1 MANMPLKPRIEFR
14 DFSFTY
20 PGRTPASGGGVYRP
34 ALDAI
39 SFSLGAGEMA
49 VVSGRNGAGKS
60 TLTLAANG
68 TIPFLLKGGN
78 ATGGVFLDGE
88 AMGQPSKMADRVGVV
103 FQDFESQLVSSSVTL
118 ETAFPL
124 ENAGWE
130 PARQAGRVEKVLE
143 MVGLAG
149 FGERVP
155 SELSGGEKQR
165 LAIAAAMAL
174 EPALLVLDE
183 PLTDLDPVGKAQV
196 LETIG
201 RLRAHGV
208 TILIVEHDPLA
219 FLSADSLLV
228 LDGGKL
234 VWQGHPREILANPE
248 KCRELGLPGWPP
260 AVVARS
266 AGLPADA
273 VTVDEVAQLL
283 SGHPRVAAVNS
294 PAPKLT
300 TNHLPLI
307 TVSNLS
313 SGYPGGPEVLHDV
326 SLDIREGECI
336 SLLGQNGSG
345 KTTLAKHLCG
355 LVKPR
360 KGDVIVAGRPV
371 AEYRQAELSRI
382 SGYVFQNPDHQIFS
396 ATVGEEVGFGLHNLG
411 LGLEEAKARTTE
423 ALRAVG
429 LDGREAEDP
438 FSLTRGE
445 RQCLAVASLL
455 AYRPRMIIFDEP
467 TTALDA
473 VESLKMVQFI
483 SELNRRGTTVLLV
496 THTMWVAAEYSSR
509 IVVMGG
515 GKIVM
520 DGPVREVFA
529 REAELAALSLMPPPA
544 ASLANRLGIAEVAV
558 DGLLAVL
565 GLK

>member
-1 MANMPLKPRIEFR
+1 MANMPPKPRIEFR
-14 DFSFTY
+14 DFSFAY
-20 PGRTPASGGGVYRP
+20 PGRTCP
-34 ALDAI
+34 ALHAV
-39 SFSLGAGEMA
+39 SFSLRPGEMA

-68 TIPFLLKGGN
+68 TIPFLLKGGQSS
-78 ATGGVFLDGE
+78 GGVYFDGE
-88 AMGQPSKMADRVGVV
+88 LMGQPGKMASRVGVV

-124 ENAGWE
+124 ENAGWA
-130 PARQAGRVEKVLE
+130 PARQRERVGQVLE

-149 FGERVP
+149 FGDRIP

-165 LAIAAAMAL
+165 LAIASAMAL
-174 EPALLVLDE
+174 EPSLLVLDE

-201 RLRAHGV
+201 RLRDSGV
-208 TILIVEHDPLA
+208 TILMVEHDPAA
-219 FLSADSLLV
+219 FLIADTLLV
-228 LDGGKL
+228 LDAGKL
-234 VWQGHPREILANPE
+234 AWKGAPKDMLADPDRS
-248 KCRELGLPGWPP
+248 RELGLPGWPP
-260 AVVARS
+260 AIVARK
-266 AGLPADA
+266 AGLPASA

-283 SGHPRVAAVNS
+283 SGHPRVSVPAVTPKAS
-294 PAPKLT
+294 SLPASSFQLV
-300 TNHLPLI
+300 NVHD
-307 TVSNLS
+307 LS
-313 SGYPGGPEVLHDV
+313 SGYSGGPEVLHHV
-326 SLDIREGECI
+326 SLEIREGECLA
-336 SLLGQNGSG
+336 LLGQNGSG

-360 KGDVIVAGRPV
+360 QGEVIVAGRPV
-371 AEYRQAELSRI
+371 GDYRQAELSRI

-411 LGLEEAKARTTE
+411 LGSAEVQARTAE
-423 ALRAVG
+423 ALGAVG

-445 RQCLAVASLL
+445 RQRLAVASLL

-473 VESLKMVQFI
+473 GESLKMVQFI
-483 SELNRRGTTVLLV
+483 AELNRRGTTVLLI
-496 THTMWVAAEYSSR
+496 THAMWVAAEYASR
-509 IVVMGG
+509 TVVMGA

-520 DGPVREVFA
+520 DGPVGEVFR
-529 REAELAALSLMPPPA
+529 REAELGALSLLPPPA
-544 ASLANRLGIAEVAV
+544 AALANRLGISAV
-558 DGLLAVL
+558 SGDGVLAAL
-565 GLK
+565 GLDK